1 MDAAALIARMAEQR
15 TRWVDLPGG
24 RRVQIRR
31 PLETDFGRFV
41 GGVTV
46 EHVCEYA
53 CGWAGFTEA
62 TLLGD
67 AVGASDAVEFTA
79 ELWAAYVRDHGDEA
93 RTVISA
99 IVAAVS
105 EHLEAKGSAAKN

>member
-15 TRWVDLPGG
+15 TRWADLPGG
-24 RRVQIRR
+24 RRVQFRR

-41 GGVTV
+41 AGVTV

-53 CGWAGFTEA
+53 CGWSGFTEA
-62 TLLGD
+62 TLLGA
-67 AVGASDAVEFTA
+67 AVGASDAIEFA
-79 ELWAAYVRDHGDEA
+79 PALWSAYVRDHADEA

-99 IVAAVS
+99 IVASVS
-105 EHLEAKGSAAKN
+105 EHLEAKGAAAKN